1 MPEMRCSRYLPLHRL
16 ATVKPMPLDR
26 YPSKGSW
33 FVSTPQ
39 SEEVWNWDR
48 GYGESHDGSLKA
60 IHFLG

>member
-1 MPEMRCSRYLPLHRL
+1 MPEML
-16 ATVKPMPLDR
+16 ALSATSSVGPVKPMPLDR

-48 GYGESHDGSLKA
+48 GYGERHDGSLKA